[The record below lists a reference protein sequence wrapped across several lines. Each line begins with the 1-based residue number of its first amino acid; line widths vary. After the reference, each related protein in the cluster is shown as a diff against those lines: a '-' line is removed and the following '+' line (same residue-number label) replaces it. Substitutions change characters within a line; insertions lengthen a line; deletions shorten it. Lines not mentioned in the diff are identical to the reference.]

1 MVAAKRG
8 RPPKAK
14 AEAETRVI
22 ERGIS
27 YPLDLFK
34 EITGLGPQGLR
45 DAQAQGLRVVYVGK
59 NAFVAGD
66 DWLDFLIAPERRTK
80 RWESPPGGKKK
91 AAKSGAR

>member
-14 AEAETRVI
+14 IETEPRVI

-45 DAQAQGLRVVYVGK
+45 DAQAEGLRVVYVGK

-66 DWLDFLIAPERRTK
+66 DWINFLVAPERRTK
-80 RWESPPGGKKK
+80 RWESPPGGRKPVKKGK
-91 AAKSGAR
+91 R